1 MAPIAKALKYLTVPA
16 IDKHTATIIFA
27 HGLGDTGQ
35 GWEPVAKML
44 NRDPSLNHVKW
55 ILPHS
60 PQKQI
65 TANMGMSMPA
75 WFDIYSFN
83 FDKETK
89 EDEKG
94 MLSSVQ
100 SLNDLISAEVEAS
113 IEPDRIVIGGFSQ
126 GGALSLLTGLT
137 SGRKLAGVVVLSG
150 WLPIHKSSNRCY
162 LNIHHRPP
170 SSGATEQRIHS
181 SHIEWGKIPKRIY
194 LLTAACKLIKDNEV
208 NGLVFKSYQG
218 MQHSACE
225 EELQDLASWPRA
237 ILPKEK
243 SAYQKQDGQL

>member
-75 WFDIYSFN
+75 W
-83 FDKETK
+83 
-89 EDEKG
+89 
-94 MLSSVQ
+94 
-100 SLNDLISAEVEAS
+100 
-113 IEPDRIVIGGFSQ
+113 
-126 GGALSLLTGLT
+126 
-137 SGRKLAGVVVLSG
+137 
-150 WLPIHKSSNRCY
+150 
-162 LNIHHRPP
+162 
-170 SSGATEQRIHS
+170 
-181 SHIEWGKIPKRIY
+181 
-194 LLTAACKLIKDNEV
+194 
-208 NGLVFKSYQG
+208 
-218 MQHSACE
+218 
-225 EELQDLASWPRA
+225 
-237 ILPKEK
+237 
-243 SAYQKQDGQL
+243 